1 MNESTSRL
9 TDYNWSRDL
18 LKLVAIIAMT
28 ADHVSTYLM
37 EHGTIAYE
45 ICQFFGNFTI
55 VIMSYFIVQGLKF
68 THSVRRYAIRMLIWA
83 VFSQL
88 PYHLLR
94 QDSGLNVLVTLLGS
108 LIAVHLLDKNGWGYC
123 ILAFVVFLPISL
135 FSDWA
140 FLPLIFTMIFY
151 EADKHDM
158 KWLPIVLFPVVMF
171 ATRLLISSASIARYI
186 SEAGAFTIITTVIYM
201 FRDMTERKAKR
212 GIPGLVFYS
221 YYPIHLLIIFFSQ
234 EHFNKSISLNEIV

>member
-1 MNESTSRL
+1 MNETGQSIS
-9 TDYNWSRDL
+9 DWNWSRDL

-55 VIMSYFIVQGLKF
+55 VIMSYFIVQGLKY
-68 THSVRRYAIRMLIWA
+68 THSERRYAIRMFVWA
-83 VFSQL
+83 VISQL

-94 QDSGLNVLVTLLGS
+94 HECELNVLVTLLGS
-108 LIAVHLLDKNGWGYC
+108 LIAVHILEKKGWGYYL
-123 ILAFVVFLPISL
+123 LAFTLFLPISL

-151 EADKHDM
+151 EADKHDK
-158 KWLPIVLFPVVMF
+158 KWLSLILLPFVMF
-171 ATRLLISSASIARYI
+171 VTRLLISSDSIARYI
-186 SEAGAFTIITTVIYM
+186 SEAVAFAIITTIIYLL
-201 FRDMTERKAKR
+201 RDRTERKAK
-212 GIPGLVFYS
+212 GMIPGFVFYA
-221 YYPIHLLIIFFSQ
+221 YYSLHLITITVIRFFD
-234 EHFNKSISLNEIV
+234 SI